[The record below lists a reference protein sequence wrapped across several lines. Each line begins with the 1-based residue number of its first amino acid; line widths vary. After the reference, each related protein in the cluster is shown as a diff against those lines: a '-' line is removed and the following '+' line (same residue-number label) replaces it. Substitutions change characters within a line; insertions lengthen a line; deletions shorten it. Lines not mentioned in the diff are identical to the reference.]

1 MQVNCRACGGSLKLT
16 DQWRETGILRCPFC
30 DAENLLPEE
39 VLAPQDQPPEKQ
51 KDSNIQHIR
60 GDNRLEFHIGPSGTT
75 EVSKLMLTGLVLGCV
90 FSAGAFLGG
99 LYVNRLLWI
108 AAGTFAWL
116 TYVSLKQVVHA
127 YHNHRRIA
135 IDADTFLYEQYDL
148 LPGFGLRLWHIK
160 REFAT
165 SRLRSIQL
173 HTLPIKTGHEPDKAL
188 VLDYGKR
195 PEVLGFSPATNSVQE
210 LQWLDYEIHDFLTQL
225 DRKQAR
231 LGLPPIPAAH
241 RDTVSISRGLD
252 FYCFSCGSPVELT
265 VETIM
270 KRAAPCN
277 YCGGEVILHHR
288 LRPDLL
294 QINEKFLHAGEKTG
308 SPVRVH
314 LAKDSMK
321 IEVPALGFTEGSLSN
336 LVFDLMLSISM
347 ALLAYVLAMQGYVS
361 KYKNWLWMGGAL
373 SVIISV
379 LFFKNFLHVLKA
391 VFGSVTITIDS
402 ETCTISRR
410 LFKWVRHVSYSSGDI
425 SQARVDT
432 GSPSDPDYQG
442 DLGFYRDLS
451 IEFEGTWGKKIEK
464 LVYADFGDQWQWI
477 ADEINA
483 FKTSLD
489 INAAAN
495 QASPVPDL

>member
-39 VLAPQDQPPEKQ
+39 VLAPHDQPPEKP
-51 KDSNIQHIR
+51 KYSNIQHIR
-60 GDNRLEFHIGPSGTT
+60 GANRLEFHIGPSGTT

-90 FSAGAFLGG
+90 ISAGAFLGG

-173 HTLPIKTGHEPDKAL
+173 RTLPIKTGHDPNKAL

-195 PEVLGFSPATNSVQE
+195 LEVLGFSPDTNSVQE

-231 LGLPPIPAAH
+231 LGLSPIPAAH
-241 RDTVSISRGLD
+241 RGTVSISRGLD

-294 QINEKFLHAGEKTG
+294 QLNEKFLHAGEKTG

-314 LAKDSMK
+314 LAKDSMR
-321 IEVPALGFTEGSLSN
+321 IEVPGLGFTEASLSS
-336 LVFDLMLSISM
+336 LGFHLMLSISM
-347 ALLAYVLAMQGYVS
+347 AVLAYVLVQQGFGS
-361 KYKNWLWMGGAL
+361 KYENWFGLWAAL
-373 SVIISV
+373 SVIICV
-379 LFFKNFLHVLKA
+379 LLFKNFLHVLKA

-402 ETCTISRR
+402 ETCMISRR
-410 LFKWVRHVSYSSGDI
+410 IFKWVRHVSYSTGDI
-425 SQARVDT
+425 SQAIFDT
-432 GSPSDPDYQG
+432 RSPIDPIYPG
-442 DLGFYRDLS
+442 YSVFYRELS
-451 IEFEGTWGKKIEK
+451 IEIGGTWGEK
-464 LVYADFGDQWQWI
+464 SERLVYADFGDQWQWI

-483 FKTSLD
+483 FKTSLVTK
-489 INAAAN
+489 AAEN
-495 QASPVPDL
+495 QARSVPDL